1 MTAADHA
8 PPPGLSPFREDFTDE
23 ETAILARHFTNT
35 TEPVFALI
43 GLPEVVKGALFA
55 RYSRSPK
62 SLRRLFLDEFYDSA
76 AEVGAPEGQ
85 TGTARAD
92 ELYHRVFTQY
102 GDDSVAQLGGIHLA
116 CEQASNLLTKILERG
131 RLAAYLEQSTRY
143 MFYDERLGDSYR
155 YLVPPEVAAHT
166 VADRYRSVLDHLFDT
181 YASLTGT
188 LTEHYQRRFPKA
200 EGDSA
205 FIYRST
211 IRARVCDDLRGLLPA
226 ATRSNVGIYANGQAY
241 EAVLLRMRAHPLAE
255 AREYADAMLREL
267 RLVAPA
273 FFKRVDLP
281 DRGESWSAYLRATAD
296 ATAAVAAA
304 LPGDIPERPE
314 VTLVDW
320 DPEAETKVVAAAL
333 YPHTDLPDDVL
344 LEIARAMPPDER
356 RRILRTYA
364 GDRANRRHRPGRG
377 MERSDYRFDI
387 LCDYGIF
394 RDLQRHRILSLDW
407 QRLGTDHGYVTP
419 PSIGDINAEPAWH
432 DAIGTA
438 AELYGDLATVLDPM
452 VAQYAVPF
460 AFRIRFYM
468 QLNAREAFHL
478 IELRT
483 AQGGHPD
490 YRRVCLEMHRL
501 IRDQAGHTA
510 IADAMSFV
518 DASDVELGR
527 LETERAAEARRSGA
541 VRGGPDQSPSA
552 SGILKTSS
560 EPSTAIDESATSE

>member
-1 MTAADHA
+1 M
-8 PPPGLSPFREDFTDE
+8 
-23 ETAILARHFTNT
+23 
-35 TEPVFALI
+35 
-43 GLPEVVKGALFA
+43 
-55 RYSRSPK
+55 
-62 SLRRLFLDEFYDSA
+62 
-76 AEVGAPEGQ
+76 
-85 TGTARAD
+85 
-92 ELYHRVFTQY
+92 
-102 GDDSVAQLGGIHLA
+102 
-116 CEQASNLLTKILERG
+116 
-131 RLAAYLEQSTRY
+131 
-143 MFYDERLGDSYR
+143 
-155 YLVPPEVAAHT
+155 
-166 VADRYRSVLDHLFDT
+166 ADRYRSVLDHLFDT
-181 YASLTGT
+181 YASLTGS
-188 LTEHYQRRFPKA
+188 LTEHYRARFPKA
-200 EGDSA
+200 DGDSD

-255 AREYADAMLREL
+255 ARAYADAMLREL

-281 DRGESWSAYLRATAD
+281 DRGDTWSAYLRATAD
-296 ATAAVAAA
+296 ATVAVAAE
-304 LPGDIPERPE
+304 LPADIPERPE

-333 YPHTDLPDDVL
+333 YPHTDLPDDAL
-344 LEIARAMPPDER
+344 LAIARAMPPDER
-356 RRILRTYA
+356 RRILRTYV
-364 GDRANRRHRPGRG
+364 GDRSNRRHRPGRG

-407 QRLGTDHGYVTP
+407 QRLGTAHGYVTP
-419 PSIGDINAEPAWH
+419 ASIGEIGAEPAWH
-432 DAIGTA
+432 EAIGRA
-438 AELYGDLATVLDPM
+438 AGLYSDLSADLDSM

-527 LETERAAEARRSGA
+527 LETERAAEARRSAAAGE
-541 VRGGPDQSPSA
+541 GTQSPSA
-552 SGILKTSS
+552 SGIRMTNSG
-560 EPSTAIDESATSE
+560 PSTAIAESATSE

>member
-1 MTAADHA
+1 MTAPDHA
-8 PPPGLSPFREDFTDE
+8 PPPGLASFREEFTPE
-23 ETAILARHFTNT
+23 ETQILERHFTNT
-35 TEPVFALI
+35 TEPVFALV

-62 SLRRLFLDEFYDSA
+62 SLRRLFLDEFYDPDA
-76 AEVGAPEGQ
+76 DVGDGLAD

-116 CEQASNLLTKILERG
+116 CEQASNILTKILERG
-131 RLAAYLEQSTRY
+131 RMAAYLEQSTRY

-155 YLVPPEVAAHT
+155 YLVPPEVAAHPM
-166 VADRYRSVLDHLFDT
+166 AARYRAVLDHLFDT

-188 LTEHYQRRFPKA
+188 LSDHYRRRFPKA
-200 EGDSA
+200 DGDSD

-241 EAVLLRMRAHPLAE
+241 EALLLRMRSHPLAE
-255 AREYADAMLREL
+255 ARLYADAMLREL
-267 RLVAPA
+267 RSVAPA

-281 DRGESWSAYLRATAD
+281 DRGDVWSTYLRATAD
-296 ATAAVAAA
+296 ATAAVAAE
-304 LPGDIPERPE
+304 LPTEIPDRPE

-333 YPHTDLPDDVL
+333 YPHSDLPDDTL
-344 LEIARAMPPDER
+344 LALASQMTPDER
-356 RRILRTYA
+356 SRILRAYV
-364 GDRANRRHRPGRG
+364 GDRSNRRHRPGRG

-394 RDLQRHRILSLDW
+394 RDLQRHRILTLDW
-407 QRLGTDHGYVTP
+407 QRLGTRHGYITP
-419 PSIGDINAEPAWH
+419 DAIGEIGAESAWH
-432 DAIGTA
+432 DAMSAAAGLYDDLA
-438 AELYGDLATVLDPM
+438 AEFDPTL
-452 VAQYAVPF
+452 AQYAVPF
-460 AFRIRFYM
+460 AYRIRFFM

-501 IRDQAGHTA
+501 IADQAGHTA
-510 IADAMSFV
+510 IADAMRFV

-527 LETERAAEARRSGA
+527 LETERAAAARRAAAGS
-541 VRGGPDQSPSA
+541 DQSASA
-552 SGILKTSS
+552 RGIRMTSS
-560 EPSTAIDESATSE
+560 EPSTAVVESAISE